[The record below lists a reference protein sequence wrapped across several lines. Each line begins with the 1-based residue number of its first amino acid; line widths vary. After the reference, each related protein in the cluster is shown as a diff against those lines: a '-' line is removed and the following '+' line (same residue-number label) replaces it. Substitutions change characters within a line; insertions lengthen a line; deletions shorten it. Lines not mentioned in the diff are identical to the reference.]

1 MEIHM
6 DKIARYKPNFDDLT
20 DFILYLTQ
28 DKEFKG
34 NGFISVRG
42 YKDLIEQNI
51 HLAIIQFH
59 FVVYRNVDH
68 MDDCEHWVYYIFR
81 RREEK
86 RRVNQ
91 FGVTNQFG
99 VRINSGEQC

>member
-34 NGFISVRG
+34 NGSSFISVRG

-59 FVVYRNVDH
+59 FVVHRNVDH

-81 RREEK
+81 RKEEK
-86 RRVNQ
+86 GR
-91 FGVTNQFG
+91 GNQFG
-99 VRINSGEQC
+99 VRINPSEQS